1 MVKSLQRDA
10 SRAAGLKGNL
20 DWIEESL
27 HKKSQTLEERV
38 KELTCVYETIRL
50 FRRVDLSH
58 DEKLQSIAA
67 LIPSAMQYPDEACA
81 RIIENQKEFKTPNFD
96 SSSQWKLSSG
106 ILAAGR
112 FIGLVEVRYLKEFP
126 KRDEGPFLNE
136 EQALIRVLAETI
148 GLAIENNS
156 IPAEKNGTV

>member
-1 MVKSLQRDA
+1 MNYQEISKVESAILSLQ
-10 SRAAGLKGNL
+10 
-20 DWIEESL
+20 
-27 HKKSQTLEERV
+27 ERV

-50 FRRVDLSH
+50 FRRIDLSCA
-58 DEKLQSIAA
+58 EKLQAIAE
-67 LIPSAMQYPDEACA
+67 LIPRAMQYPDSACA
-81 RIIENQKEFKTPNFD
+81 RIIENQREFKTANFD
-96 SSSQWKLSSG
+96 PDARWKISSGVLSSG
-106 ILAAGR
+106 Q

-148 GLAIENNS
+148 GLAIENYS